1 MASLWPDRWN
11 VWESPRTHHGPC
23 IGLVLMARR
32 SSPVKIPTIAWGLAP
47 SLSISPLPADGA
59 VGLCRHTAAIAL
71 TRLTPHMPDA
81 RCAHASG
88 LLGGCSRDGGKV
100 RLTPTGKVLEI
111 TLIGGS
117 SIGKADDALTCL
129 HIGVHSCAPGLELAR
144 ALVQR

>member
-1 MASLWPDRWN
+1 MSGNLGARIMVLL
-11 VWESPRTHHGPC
+11 
-23 IGLVLMARR
+23 GLALMARR
-32 SSPVKIPTIAWGLAP
+32 SR
-47 SLSISPLPADGA
+47 SPLPADGA

-129 HIGVHSCAPGLELAR
+129 HIGVHSCAPGFELAR
-144 ALVQR
+144 ALVQRYLLVL